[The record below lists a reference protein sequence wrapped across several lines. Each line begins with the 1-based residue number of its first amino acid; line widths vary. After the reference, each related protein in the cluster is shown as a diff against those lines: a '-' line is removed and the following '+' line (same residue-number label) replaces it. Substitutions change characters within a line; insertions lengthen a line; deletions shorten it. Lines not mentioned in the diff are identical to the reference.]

1 VSATS
6 TNAATQNMTVIARS
20 WRVLLVLLVLTR
32 ITVPVAR

>member
-1 VSATS
+1 
-6 TNAATQNMTVIARS
+6 MTVIARS